1 MSVQNRA
8 VKSLVQTYHLPENTH
23 ELFDLRKVYPEAILI
38 AGGTDLM
45 VQMNISRREIPI
57 LIDLSRLP
65 ELSRLYLQPDG
76 LHIGAGVSYGVLQAS
91 GIVKRDYSALHALI
105 LQIASQ
111 QIRNF
116 GTLGGNIANA
126 SPIGDSL
133 PLLLAMNAT
142 LFLQS
147 PLEVRQL
154 SIREFFTGY
163 RQTALKKD
171 EIIREIVLPVVP
183 DNAYLNSIKSAK
195 RKSVDISSVVSAVYL
210 ETKLGYVQNA
220 ALALGGVAPTPVL
233 STQFALLLN
242 NKPLGSID
250 SLEVIKAVQAEF
262 KPISDVRGS
271 ALYRSKL
278 IANHLKVIFSELE
291 KGE

>member
-1 MSVQNRA
+1 
-8 VKSLVQTYHLPENTH
+8 
-23 ELFDLRKVYPEAILI
+23 
-38 AGGTDLM
+38 
-45 VQMNISRREIPI
+45 
-57 LIDLSRLP
+57 
-65 ELSRLYLQPDG
+65 
-76 LHIGAGVSYGVLQAS
+76 
-91 GIVKRDYSALHALI
+91 VKRDYPALHALI